1 MHTPRRPAFEVGA
14 AGILP
19 INLPKNEAKGQVW
32 GLMLPNILRNMA
44 SPRGF
49 EPLLPP

>member
-1 MHTPRRPAFEVGA
+1 MEFKIQGEYGCVRLCYVVYFRQKKRALIFSDSLYVR
-14 AGILP
+14 LR
-19 INLPKNEAKGQVW
+19 
-32 GLMLPNILRNMA
+32 RNMA